1 MRKKHFPEILFLM
14 ETKKSKDVL
23 VDIQVWLGY
32 DRVYTVNLVGFSGGE
47 GGFALFCKKN
57 IKMDVKFAD
66 KNILDCLVQYGNHT
80 FFLSCIYGEPGH
92 DGRDVVWERLSRI
105 GVNRKEPWCLIGD
118 FNEILNNGE
127 KTGGTR
133 RAEASFQPFA
143 EMLRSCDMVELTSK
157 GDNLTLGGKRWNK
170 WIQCS
175 LDRSFGNKAW
185 HHTFPSSNQ
194 TFLDKRGSYHRPV
207 WMNFFASPQA
217 FKGQFRFDKKFL
229 MQPNVKK
236 KVGIAWAS
244 NRNGRSSSVSQR
256 IRSCRNALSR
266 WKEQS
271 VFNA

>member
-1 MRKKHFPEILFLM
+1 MGGGGRGGWALIFL
-14 ETKKSKDVL
+14 
-23 VDIQVWLGY
+23 
-32 DRVYTVNLVGFSGGE
+32 
-47 GGFALFCKKN
+47 
-57 IKMDVKFAD
+57 KFTD
-66 KNILDCLVQYGNHT
+66 KNILDCLVQYGNLT
-80 FFLSCIYGEPGH
+80 FFLSCIYGEPDH

-105 GVNRKEPWCLIGD
+105 GVNRKEPWFLIGD

-133 RAEASFQPFA
+133 RAEASFQPFV
-143 EMLRSCDMVELTSK
+143 ETLRSCDMVELTSK
-157 GDNLTLGGKRWNK
+157 GDNLTWGGKRWNK
-170 WIQCS
+170 WIQCA
-175 LDRSFGNKAW
+175 LDRSFGSKVW

-271 VFNA
+271 VLNA